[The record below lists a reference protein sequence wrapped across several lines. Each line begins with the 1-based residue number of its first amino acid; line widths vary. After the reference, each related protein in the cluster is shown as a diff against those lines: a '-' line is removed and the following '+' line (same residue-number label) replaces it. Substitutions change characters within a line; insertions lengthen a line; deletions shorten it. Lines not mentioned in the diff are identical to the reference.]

1 MLFWIWF
8 RKTFCCNHGHQF
20 PQKKLGKKE
29 KKNPWMN
36 RNSCLIQQKLKQK
49 LYKKIYLACCNPSI
63 RIHNVWISFFVHF
76 LFTWNNAFAC
86 EWRKAKLYSKVH
98 VKKLLIGSLIGQ
110 TPSEPLSLF
119 SASTLT
125 ETFSSVT
132 IMFVMW
138 SSKLV

>member
-1 MLFWIWF
+1 MWF
-8 RKTFCCNHGHQF
+8 RKTFSYNHSHQF

-29 KKNPWMN
+29 KKILGWLETAVLFNKSWN
-36 RNSCLIQQKLKQK
+36 KSFI
-49 LYKKIYLACCNPSI
+49 KKIYLACCNPSI
-63 RIHNVWISFFVHF
+63 RIHNVWISFFLYF

-98 VKKLLIGSLIGQ
+98 EKKLLIGSLIGQ
-110 TPSEPLSLF
+110 KPSEPLSLF

-125 ETFSSVT
+125 ETSSVT
-132 IMFVMW
+132 IMFGIW